1 MKNKFLKSF
10 SIFFLLIFVFLLLL
24 VPNSFAA
31 NSDLK
36 YKKSL
41 IDKGFPEGYATELSK
56 IKAKHPNWD
65 FEPAFVNGTLEEE
78 INRQGSYT
86 WSFNENKG
94 PRLYTRPDIRLKDNE
109 DAYAVSSKMAL
120 AYYMD
125 ANSFISNDSDIFM
138 FQQQSFNPSS
148 QTVAAVQNILN
159 GSFMASPDGRIKYQA
174 FNGSIQYIPKSY
186 AQVIWNAGK
195 KYDIN
200 PIYLAQKILLEVGR
214 NGSGTVSGAYGD
226 FNSKYPKWRGY
237 YNFFNW
243 NAYSH
248 DGLNRVEAGLD
259 FAKGNNWSNPEI
271 SIYEGAR
278 MTASRY
284 IAKGQD
290 TPYFQKFN
298 INPKSKTTFPHQ
310 YMAASH
316 APLVESDGTYKS
328 YENSGLLNTANTFII
343 PVFKNYGKADIV
355 QLEFNYPD
363 KSAKANV
370 SVNARTGPGTNYN
383 KIKTL
388 TSGKKVKSY
397 YGLRVSKNASL
408 KDKWQNPLWLR
419 VDVDG
424 KSAYTA
430 EDYVDV
436 SKTVKVAPGETVQLK
451 YLKYPNNA
459 SEKPMFM
466 TQDSRIAVVDFN
478 CGVVRGRALGK
489 TKAVIF
495 SKNGAFD
502 VINIEVSN
510 SSNPITPPITP
521 PSTNEEIT
529 SSVYNIYSN
538 LIEGVMPKTK
548 VSDFKSKINSPKNI
562 KITKDGK
569 TLSDNDYITT
579 DSIISYNT
587 SSGSQRKYTVVIRG
601 DMNGDGVLTVAD
613 AATVMYFVMNKPNL
627 ANSYRLAG
635 DANGNGV
642 INVTDAAQIMLWIA
656 NN

>member
-1 MKNKFLKSF
+1 MKRNFIKFCSTF
-10 SIFFLLIFVFLLLL
+10 SLLLFVFLLIL
-24 VPNSFAA
+24 VPKSFAA
-31 NSDLK
+31 NSDMK

-41 IDKGFPEGYATELSK
+41 IDKGFPEAYATELSK

-86 WSFNENKG
+86 WSYNANNG
-94 PRLYTRPDIRLKDNE
+94 PRLYTRTDISLKDNE
-109 DAYAVSSKMAL
+109 GSYAVSSKMSL

-125 ANSFISNDSDIFM
+125 ANSFISSDSDIFM

-159 GSFMASPDGRIKYQA
+159 GSFMGSPDGRIKYQA

-195 KYDIN
+195 KYGIN

-248 DGLNRVEAGLD
+248 NGLNRVEAGLD
-259 FAKGNNWSNPEI
+259 FAKQNDWSNPEI

-278 MTASRY
+278 MTANGY

-298 INPKSKTTFPHQ
+298 INPKSKTSFPHQ

-328 YENSGLLNTANTFII
+328 YKNSSLLNTANTFII
-343 PVFKNYGKADIV
+343 PVFKNYGKSDIY

-363 KSAKANV
+363 KSAKTNI
-370 SVNARTGPGTNYN
+370 SVNARTGPGTIYN

-388 TSGKKVKSY
+388 TSGKKLKAY
-397 YGLRVSKNASL
+397 YGVRVSNNASL

-419 VDVDG
+419 VDLDG

-436 SKTVKVAPGETVQLK
+436 SKTVKVAPGGSVQLK
-451 YLKYPNNA
+451 YIKQPNNA

-478 CGVVRGRALGK
+478 SGVVRGRALGR

-502 VINIEVSN
+502 VINIEVTN
-510 SSNPITPPITP
+510 SAPPVTPPAV
-521 PSTNEEIT
+521 NEEIT

-548 VSDFKSKINSPKNI
+548 VSAFKSKINSPNNI

-579 DSIISYNT
+579 DTTVSYNT
-587 SSGSQRKYTVVIRG
+587 SSGNQRKYNVVIRG
-601 DMNGDGVLTVAD
+601 DMNADGVLTVSD
-613 AATVMYFVMNKPNL
+613 AATVMYYVMNKPNL
-627 ANSYRLAG
+627 GNSYKLAG

-656 NN
+656 KN